1 MKKKIFLSLIG
12 IGIGAALLTLLFL
25 TVGFWR
31 TLRAQTMTVLQDT
44 VTVIAAKA
52 TRTDD
57 IIEFIEETAEAS
69 NHRLRFT
76 WIGHDGR
83 VLYETDYSA
92 AQMENHGNRPEVVR
106 ALKEVDGVATRQSAT
121 LDHITYYA
129 ARRLPDGSV
138 LRVAIRQD
146 TVYAAYFSL
155 IPYILIFLVLI
166 GSGCFFVA
174 TNLTK
179 RLLRPLTETADYM
192 RVMGTKPLVTTDK
205 EVDIPKLPATYPE
218 LSPLVDKITEQ
229 SRTIQEYIYTLEEDK
244 NTIKR
249 ISRKQEKL
257 RREFTANVTHEL
269 KTPLTS
275 IQGFAEMM
283 AAGMVGKKEDVTRFG
298 ALIVKESK
306 RLLELIN
313 SILFLTKIEGPETQD
328 LAVAVSLK
336 SITESVAGFMEPV
349 IADKKIQL
357 HLALTEDKVMGHS
370 DMLREV
376 VLNLVDNAVKYNR
389 PGGHVYVTMEKAETG
404 RNLLFTVEDTGI
416 GIPKDKQD
424 RVFERFYRVEES
436 RSKRIGGT
444 GLGLSIVK
452 HIIEQHHG
460 TIALT
465 SREHFGTKI
474 VVTLPL
480 YQEDNPKE

>member
-146 TVYAAYFSL
+146 TDYAAYFSL

-244 NTIKR
+244 KTIKR
-249 ISRKQEKL
+249 ISREQEKL

-298 ALIVKESK
+298 ALIVKES
-306 RLLELIN
+306 
-313 SILFLTKIEGPETQD
+313 TQD

>member
-1 MKKKIFLSLIG
+1 M
-12 IGIGAALLTLLFL
+12 
-25 TVGFWR
+25 
-31 TLRAQTMTVLQDT
+31 RA
-44 VTVIAAKA
+44 
-52 TRTDD
+52 
-57 IIEFIEETAEAS
+57 
-69 NHRLRFT
+69 
-76 WIGHDGR
+76 
-83 VLYETDYSA
+83 
-92 AQMENHGNRPEVVR
+92 
-106 ALKEVDGVATRQSAT
+106 
-121 LDHITYYA
+121 
-129 ARRLPDGSV
+129 
-138 LRVAIRQD
+138 
-146 TVYAAYFSL
+146 
-155 IPYILIFLVLI
+155 
-166 GSGCFFVA
+166 
-174 TNLTK
+174 
-179 RLLRPLTETADYM
+179 
-192 RVMGTKPLVTTDK
+192 MGTKPLVTTDK

-244 NTIKR
+244 KTTKR
-249 ISRKQEKL
+249 IGDQEQEKL

-269 KTPLTS
+269 KTPPTS

>member
-1 MKKKIFLSLIG
+1 M
-12 IGIGAALLTLLFL
+12 
-25 TVGFWR
+25 
-31 TLRAQTMTVLQDT
+31 
-44 VTVIAAKA
+44 
-52 TRTDD
+52 
-57 IIEFIEETAEAS
+57 
-69 NHRLRFT
+69 
-76 WIGHDGR
+76 
-83 VLYETDYSA
+83 
-92 AQMENHGNRPEVVR
+92 
-106 ALKEVDGVATRQSAT
+106 
-121 LDHITYYA
+121 
-129 ARRLPDGSV
+129 
-138 LRVAIRQD
+138 
-146 TVYAAYFSL
+146 
-155 IPYILIFLVLI
+155 
-166 GSGCFFVA
+166 
-174 TNLTK
+174 
-179 RLLRPLTETADYM
+179 
-192 RVMGTKPLVTTDK
+192 
-205 EVDIPKLPATYPE
+205 DIPKLPATYPE

-244 NTIKR
+244 KTIKR
-249 ISRKQEKL
+249 ISREQEKL

-404 RNLLFTVEDTGI
+404 RNLL
-416 GIPKDKQD
+416 
-424 RVFERFYRVEES
+424 
-436 RSKRIGGT
+436 
-444 GLGLSIVK
+444 
-452 HIIEQHHG
+452 
-460 TIALT
+460 
-465 SREHFGTKI
+465 
-474 VVTLPL
+474 LPL
-480 YQEDNPKE
+480 KIRASGSPRINRTASLNVSTALKKAAASA

>member
-1 MKKKIFLSLIG
+1 
-12 IGIGAALLTLLFL
+12 
-25 TVGFWR
+25 
-31 TLRAQTMTVLQDT
+31 
-44 VTVIAAKA
+44 
-52 TRTDD
+52 
-57 IIEFIEETAEAS
+57 
-69 NHRLRFT
+69 
-76 WIGHDGR
+76 
-83 VLYETDYSA
+83 
-92 AQMENHGNRPEVVR
+92 
-106 ALKEVDGVATRQSAT
+106 
-121 LDHITYYA
+121 
-129 ARRLPDGSV
+129 
-138 LRVAIRQD
+138 
-146 TVYAAYFSL
+146 
-155 IPYILIFLVLI
+155 
-166 GSGCFFVA
+166 
-174 TNLTK
+174 
-179 RLLRPLTETADYM
+179 M

-244 NTIKR
+244 KTIKR
-249 ISRKQEKL
+249 ISREQEKL

-283 AAGMVGKKEDVTRFG
+283 AAGMVGKKEDVRRFG

-404 RNLLFTVEDTGI
+404 WNLLFTVEDTGI